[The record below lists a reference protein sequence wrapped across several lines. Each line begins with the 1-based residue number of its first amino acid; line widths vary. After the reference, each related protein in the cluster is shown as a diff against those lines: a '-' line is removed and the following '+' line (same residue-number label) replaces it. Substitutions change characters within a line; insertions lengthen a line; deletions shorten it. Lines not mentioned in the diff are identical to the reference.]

1 MYAVRWQIEE
11 YHRVLKSGCQ
21 TEARQLESAEPLLKI
36 LMIDLVVAWRV
47 LQLNRMAR
55 TSPDSP
61 AIEHFSPQEIQV
73 LRAWSPQLKSKALT
87 LREAVRIVAQ
97 MGGFLARASDGEP
110 GAMTLWRGLEVLTSM
125 LKGWE
130 LAKTYG

>member
-1 MYAVRWQIEE
+1 MYSVRWQIEE
-11 YHRVLKSGCQ
+11 YHRILKSGCK
-21 TEARQLESAEPLLKI
+21 TEARQLESAEPLLKV
-36 LMIDLVVAWRV
+36 LMIDMVVAWRV

-55 TSPDSP
+55 TRPDSP
-61 AIEHFSPQEIQV
+61 AREHFSPQEIQV
-73 LRAWSPQLKSKALT
+73 LEAYRQQLKSRALT
-87 LREAVRIVAQ
+87 LREAVRTVAQ

-130 LAKTYG
+130 LAKSYG